1 MFLHHPDLLLT
12 QVRDYQRE
20 LVAEADQRRA
30 LNAAR
35 HRRRALASADVEAT
49 RTARDRPAG
58 TVVPCGPAAAAQAR

>member
-20 LVAEADQRRA
+20 LVAEADQRRL

-35 HRRRALASADVEAT
+35 RRRRALASADAEAT
-49 RTARDRPAG
+49 RAARARPAG
-58 TVVPCGPAAAAQAR
+58 TVVPCGPAAAAPAR